1 MIINNVF
8 ISYDN
13 QWDTSIHIYICVYST
28 KSDLF
33 VFPPASALEMVLQLN
48 NGIPWGIMDTVYYEY
63 IKRSSTIPI

>member
-1 MIINNVF
+1 MCSYLMIING
-8 ISYDN
+8 
-13 QWDTSIHIYICVYST
+13 IHLYIYIYTYVYST

-63 IKRSSTIPI
+63 IER

>member
-1 MIINNVF
+1 MIING
-8 ISYDN
+8 
-13 QWDTSIHIYICVYST
+13 IHLYIYIYTYVYST

-63 IKRSSTIPI
+63 IER